1 MSAVR
6 ALPVDITIGGRIY
19 RFAAPAEQL
28 EHLQKLAARVDA
40 LFAETRSSEPNAD
53 RDRLMVLCCL
63 TMASDLAEADGRL
76 DEQASAVTQFHRQ
89 LTDKLSALLPAR

>member
-1 MSAVR
+1 MSMH
-6 ALPVDITIGGRIY
+6 ALPVDITIGGRVY
-19 RFAAPAEQL
+19 RFAAPADQL

-40 LFAETRSSEPNAD
+40 LFAETRAGEPNAE

-63 TMASDLAEADGRL
+63 TMASDLSEADGRL

-89 LTDKLSALLPAR
+89 LTDKLSALLPTR